1 MVVGN
6 GMNKDSKG
14 AERSVEIIA
23 RSKNGGDLGAEIAEL
38 IGKKGGDFQQSV
50 LTAFFRIERE
60 FDKENQTLRDELNRE
75 RQRRKEVE
83 TAYEERHRIAV
94 RDRRETQRLIKLTR
108 RLAVGMST
116 CSMLLVLGLG
126 ADRMF
131 QKGGEKTSGDMV
143 EQLRAR
149 IDSYDTLMQSRETQ
163 LERYMFSENDKFGAL
178 LKAVDALKQQVAE
191 MQWYVN
197 DDTRGIMSDLR
208 KHLDRLSLT
217 KEEEK

>member
-1 MVVGN
+1 
-6 GMNKDSKG
+6 MNKDSKG

-75 RQRRKEVE
+75 RQRRKEAE

-94 RDRRETQRLIKLTR
+94 RDRRETQRSIKLTR

-126 ADRMF
+126 ADRVF
-131 QKGGEKTSGDMV
+131 QKGGEQTSGDMV

-149 IDSYDTLMQSRETQ
+149 IESYDALMQSRETQ

-178 LKAVDALKQQVAE
+178 LKAVDALKNQVGLLD
-191 MQWYVN
+191 WYLK
-197 DDTRGIMSDLR
+197 DDTRDL
-208 KHLDRLSLT
+208 LESL
-217 KEEEK
+217 KEFVQQQKSEKE

>member
-1 MVVGN
+1 
-6 GMNKDSKG
+6 
-14 AERSVEIIA
+14 
-23 RSKNGGDLGAEIAEL
+23 
-38 IGKKGGDFQQSV
+38 
-50 LTAFFRIERE
+50 
-60 FDKENQTLRDELNRE
+60 
-75 RQRRKEVE
+75 
-83 TAYEERHRIAV
+83 
-94 RDRRETQRLIKLTR
+94 
-108 RLAVGMST
+108 
-116 CSMLLVLGLG
+116 MLLVLGLG
-126 ADRMF
+126 ADRVF
-131 QKGGEKTSGDMV
+131 QKGGEQGAGDVV